1 LTTNKPNPHF
11 FNQPPLTLQ
20 KILNFI
26 SGTAHPAVRLTDLP
40 ADVDQEVMANTRLAV
55 IVRADQLEDAGD
67 LVSHAALTVL
77 GQFKKL
83 YKRRD
88 PSLKLWEGG
97 GQRIEVRIAS
107 SESVLVAVQ
116 EAARA
121 NNISTHTFAGK
132 FGGEAAA
139 AVAGKGKERSL
150 MVIGPAEKSKVWNI
164 VGRLELA

>member
-1 LTTNKPNPHF
+1 MT
-11 FNQPPLTLQ
+11 
-20 KILNFI
+20 
-26 SGTAHPAVRLTDLP
+26 
-40 ADVDQEVMANTRLAV
+40 NTRLAV
-55 IVRADQLEDAGD
+55 IVRADELQDAGE

-121 NNISTHTFAGK
+121 AGIPTHTFAGK
-132 FGGEAAA
+132 VGAAA
-139 AVAGKGKERSL
+139 AAAGKGKERSL
-150 MVIGPAEKSKVWNI
+150 MVIGPADKSKVWNI
-164 VGRLELA
+164 VGRLEQA

>member
-1 LTTNKPNPHF
+1 MKHN
-11 FNQPPLTLQ
+11 
-20 KILNFI
+20 ILSASPFGLKKKTVG
-26 SGTAHPAVRLTDLP
+26 SAHPAARTSDLP
-40 ADVDQEVMANTRLAV
+40 EDADPDAMANIRLAI
-55 IVRADQLEDAGD
+55 IVRADELKDAGE

-107 SESVLVAVQ
+107 SESVLVAAQ

-121 NNISTHTFAGK
+121 TGIPTHTFAGIIN
-132 FGGEAAA
+132 GA
-139 AVAGKGKERSL
+139 AGKGKERSL
-150 MVIGPAEKSKVWNI
+150 MVIGPAEKSRVHNI
-164 VGRLELA
+164 IGRLEQA

>member
-1 LTTNKPNPHF
+1 M
-11 FNQPPLTLQ
+11 
-20 KILNFI
+20 
-26 SGTAHPAVRLTDLP
+26 R
-40 ADVDQEVMANTRLAV
+40 NTRLAV
-55 IVRADQLEDAGD
+55 IVRADELEDAGD

-116 EAARA
+116 EAARS
-121 NNISTHTFAGK
+121 NGISTHTFAGK
-132 FGGEAAA
+132 IGATGAVSGAAA
-139 AVAGKGKERSL
+139 TGKGKERSL
-150 MVIGPAEKSKVWNI
+150 MVIGPAEKSKVWNV